1 MAREGRACLGSWP
14 VMSGKTPWNL
24 GKESDKLGNLK
35 IRRSLDM
42 SDWVPN
48 MSDKPLWNP
57 VKGPDKSGQGL
68 SS

>member
-1 MAREGRACLGSWP
+1 
-14 VMSGKTPWNL
+14 MSGKTPWNL

-35 IRRSLDM
+35 IRRSPDM